1 MKNIVICV
9 LVSVVS
15 VFLPILSSG
24 AQTKGISVEI
34 KDPSGRKVGLYTGSY
49 ALVIGVSD
57 YTAGWPKLESVKHE
71 IDQVE
76 AALKDQGFHVVKVM
90 NPTSDQL
97 NKAFEEFIDK
107 YGFDEDN
114 RLIFFFSGHGHT
126 RRDGRKGY
134 LVPTDAPDPRYDDK
148 GFARKALGMGLILA
162 WSRQIEAK
170 HALFLFDSCFSGT
183 IFKEKALPEHP
194 AHISD
199 LTSRPVRQFIS
210 AGSSGEKVPARSVFT
225 PSFIRAVRGEGDLDR
240 DGYLTGTELGMY
252 LHKKVLSYNTGQTP
266 QYGKIRDPDLDEGDF
281 VFALKSPSPSPGP
294 PKPGNIKD
302 YDKMIKQREGA
313 KGQWSQWQ
321 ASMEN
326 EFAKAGRYDQ
336 SKQLTPGEK
345 VEIWMNFLS
354 IYGSD
359 NPLSTKDDELR
370 EKAEERSSH
379 WRGDKVAS
387 LPRKPGHSPTVQRS
401 SEVGRDGA
409 LIAFADGVVRDTK
422 TGLEWI
428 VGPDNDTTWAEA
440 KSWVEKV
447 KSLDI
452 SGGGWRMPTAEELE
466 GLYQH
471 GKGKRNM
478 TPFLKTS
485 GWWVWAGQ
493 TEGMFS
499 AWGFGFNNGKKD
511 WNGRFDSDNC
521 RAFAVRSRGHG

>member
-134 LVPTDAPDPRYDDK
+134 LVPTDAPDPRDDDK

-183 IFKEKALPEHP
+183 IFKED
-194 AHISD
+194 SM
-199 LTSRPVRQFIS
+199 
-210 AGSSGEKVPARSVFT
+210 G
-225 PSFIRAVRGEGDLDR
+225 
-240 DGYLTGTELGMY
+240 DGY
-252 LHKKVLSYNTGQTP
+252 
-266 QYGKIRDPDLDEGDF
+266 
-281 VFALKSPSPSPGP
+281 
-294 PKPGNIKD
+294 
-302 YDKMIKQREGA
+302 
-313 KGQWSQWQ
+313 
-321 ASMEN
+321 
-326 EFAKAGRYDQ
+326 
-336 SKQLTPGEK
+336 
-345 VEIWMNFLS
+345 
-354 IYGSD
+354 
-359 NPLSTKDDELR
+359 
-370 EKAEERSSH
+370 
-379 WRGDKVAS
+379 
-387 LPRKPGHSPTVQRS
+387 
-401 SEVGRDGA
+401 
-409 LIAFADGVVRDTK
+409 
-422 TGLEWI
+422 
-428 VGPDNDTTWAEA
+428 
-440 KSWVEKV
+440 
-447 KSLDI
+447 
-452 SGGGWRMPTAEELE
+452 
-466 GLYQH
+466 
-471 GKGKRNM
+471 
-478 TPFLKTS
+478 
-485 GWWVWAGQ
+485 
-493 TEGMFS
+493 
-499 AWGFGFNNGKKD
+499 
-511 WNGRFDSDNC
+511 
-521 RAFAVRSRGHG
+521 